1 MIIEY
6 FDNPPRTMP
15 SERDAIVI
23 KLRVELI
30 EANKRIAELESTKAD
45 LIRNLVSSGQSHREM
60 QEAYGRIFAENVEQE
75 IRIDEIEKIIMD
87 GTDGEA
93 QARIA
98 KLEIEAHERI
108 AELATWRGVALRGR
122 DEWVKAQEY
131 QRHLVAELESRD
143 KEIAEMQAALQH
155 NADADA
161 AQGCF

>member
-1 MIIEY
+1 MNIEY

-15 SERDAIVI
+15 SGRDAVVI

-30 EANKRIAELESTKAD
+30 
-45 LIRNLVSSGQSHREM
+45 
-60 QEAYGRIFAENVEQE
+60 
-75 IRIDEIEKIIMD
+75 
-87 GTDGEA
+87 EA

-98 KLEIEAHERI
+98 KLEIEAHERN

-143 KEIAEMQAALQH
+143 KEIAELQMNDIGIPGLDDLYPTVEPLH
-155 NADADA
+155 PDVANSHVP
-161 AQGCF
+161 F